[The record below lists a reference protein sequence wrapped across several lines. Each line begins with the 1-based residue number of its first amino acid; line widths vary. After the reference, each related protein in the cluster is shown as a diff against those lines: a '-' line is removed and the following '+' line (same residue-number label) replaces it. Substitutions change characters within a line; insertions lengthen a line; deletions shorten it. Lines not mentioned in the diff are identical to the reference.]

1 MRDVTTDE
9 AFLRGTIAKALGFKA
24 GMAIPVLAGYE
35 VVAVMVFFVFEP
47 RDEDE
52 RLLALVS
59 TVAAQLG
66 TVMQHKR
73 AEEALEQAHA
83 ELQKNKTHLESL
95 IESSTDA
102 IIATD
107 KEGKV
112 VLFNEGAEALSGY
125 RRDEV
130 IGRRTPVLYESERDA
145 KEVMRLM
152 REGGGTVSAFE
163 TTFRAKDGARVPV
176 LISASLLY
184 DEEGR
189 EAGTVGI
196 SKDLRERKR
205 REDEIRTLKEFN
217 ENVVQS
223 VQDGIVAVDQ
233 DFRITLWSKAME
245 EIRGFKAEE
254 MLGKVI
260 TEVFPHVIEQGLDEF
275 FQAALDG
282 EVVGGTNF
290 SCQMPNGGT
299 VYTNERFFP
308 LKDQAGAVIGALSI
322 VEDVTETLRLEERV
336 IQLQQEIEQ
345 RKLVEVAKGVLM
357 RELVISEAES
367 YKFIQKK
374 SRDENRKM
382 GEVAKL
388 VIQLHGTSEERKK
401 FT

>member
-1 MRDVTTDE
+1 PPEEYKRLWDTITSGGEWRGEFLNKKKDGELFWVSASISPIRDAKGAITHFIAVQEDVT
-9 AFLRGTIAKALGFKA
+9 
-24 GMAIPVLAGYE
+24 
-35 VVAVMVFFVFEP
+35 
-47 RDEDE
+47 E
-52 RLLALVS
+52 R
-59 TVAAQLG
+59 
-66 TVMQHKR
+66 KR

-83 ELQKNKTHLESL
+83 ELQKTKTHLESL

-107 KEGKV
+107 RGGNIV
-112 VLFNEGAEALSGY
+112 FFNEGAEALSGY
-125 RRDEV
+125 RREEV
-130 IGRRTPVLYESERDA
+130 IGRRGPVLYERDEDA
-145 KEVMRLM
+145 KEVMRRM
-152 REGGGTVSAFE
+152 REGGGTVSGFE
-163 TTFRAKDGARVPV
+163 TTFRAKDGTIIPV
-176 LISASLLY
+176 LISASILY
-184 DEEGR
+184 DDEGR
-189 EAGTVGI
+189 EAGTVGF

-205 REDEIRTLKEFN
+205 REDEIRILKEFN

-223 VQDGIVAVDQ
+223 VQDGIVAVDR

-254 MLGKVI
+254 VLGKVI

-282 EVVGGTNF
+282 EVVEGTNF
-290 SCQMPNGGT
+290 TYQMPNGET
-299 VYTNERFFP
+299 VYTNERFLP

-336 IQLQQEIEQ
+336 IQLKEEIEG
-345 RKLVEVAKGVLM
+345 RKLVEIAKGVLM
-357 RELVISEAES
+357 REVGLSEAES
-367 YKFIQKK
+367 YKLIQKK

-382 GEVAKL
+382 GEVAKQ